1 MNEVGETPLPFSC
14 TSAATTVGVT
24 FPQNS
29 HISHQIKKHSYQT
42 NPQARVWSYS
52 GGGGSC
58 SGRTSKFILLKH
70 LRVKLDFRASTKK
83 SKRSEFM
90 VPNLMQDCL
99 YAGLSNLLIIF
110 SITCL
115 VQHYTPIPKFQGDI
129 FKCHFKTQRYL
140 INDIKKSSESLY
152 LRSQNQRIFDILA
165 RWMTWTANRW
175 SKLSVFCEATNQ
187 WNDCFSTTGL
197 CRSEWTNKE
206 REELLITFNI
216 WFIKLFL

>member
-1 MNEVGETPLPFSC
+1 MHAEWTKWETPLPFSC

-70 LRVKLDFRASTKK
+70 LRVKLDFRAPTKK

-115 VQHYTPIPKFQGDI
+115 VQHYTPIPRFQGDI

-140 INDIKKSSESLY
+140 INDIKKAANLY
-152 LRSQNQRIFDILA
+152 IWEARTREYLTFLLDEWLERQIDDQNCQFSVKQQINE
-165 RWMTWTANRW
+165 MTVSAQ
-175 SKLSVFCEATNQ
+175 LDCVEASGQT
-187 WNDCFSTTGL
+187 
-197 CRSEWTNKE
+197 RKE
-206 REELLITFNI
+206 RNY
-216 WFIKLFL
+216 